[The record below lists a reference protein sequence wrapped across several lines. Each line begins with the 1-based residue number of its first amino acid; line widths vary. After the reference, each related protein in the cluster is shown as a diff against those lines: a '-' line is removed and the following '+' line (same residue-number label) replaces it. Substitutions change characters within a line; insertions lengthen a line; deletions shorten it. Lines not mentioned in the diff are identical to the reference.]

1 MYDHSKQFEQVSRTI
16 TTRTRR
22 FFSNTSSPIT
32 LFRNSTGKPRRVRF
46 GIVLPVICLSLY
58 LLYLINSLL
67 YGFFFGPSRNSSNN
81 DRRPAGHGPMKPP
94 TWLDRGD
101 ISEMEMR
108 PVEGTNMTT
117 AILLS
122 WERLDSL
129 REIVVHL
136 CPHVMFK
143 EIMIWNNKVDVH
155 LEEKVPNKKALVSHC
170 VVLLTK
176 KTEN

>member
-1 MYDHSKQFEQVSRTI
+1 
-16 TTRTRR
+16 
-22 FFSNTSSPIT
+22 
-32 LFRNSTGKPRRVRF
+32 
-46 GIVLPVICLSLY
+46 
-58 LLYLINSLL
+58 
-67 YGFFFGPSRNSSNN
+67 
-81 DRRPAGHGPMKPP
+81 MKPP

-122 WERLDSL
+122 WERMDSL
-129 REIVVHL
+129 KEIVVHL

-155 LEEKVPNKKALVSHC
+155 LEEKVLNKKVVFFDC
-170 VVLLTK
+170 FVLLTRRL
-176 KTEN
+176 KTNTYYALLFDVFRCSVAQK

>member
-1 MYDHSKQFEQVSRTI
+1 MYDHSHHFEQVSRTI

-22 FFSNTSSPIT
+22 FFSNTSSPSS

-46 GIVLPVICLSLY
+46 GIALPAICLSLY

-67 YGFFFGPSRNSSNN
+67 YGFFFGSSRNSSNN

-101 ISEMEMR
+101 ISELEMR
-108 PVEGTNMTT
+108 PMEGTNMTT

-155 LEEKVPNKKALVSHC
+155 LEEKVPNKSGRSFPIVSFY
-170 VVLLTK
+170 
-176 KTEN
+176 